1 MAISGKDTELTLRP
15 YAEPDWEAIASIHDR
30 ARLDELRSSV
40 GVEAFL
46 SLAETAEG
54 EGLFEGE
61 VWVAVTAGGEQVVGF
76 VAFAADELTWLYVE
90 PLWYRRGVGRSL
102 LRLAIDRCGPVLETS
117 VLCGNDA
124 ALKLYVDEGFEIVE
138 TKQGVL
144 NGNER
149 FPATGHILRR
159 DRARFQT

>member
-15 YAEPDWEAIASIHDR
+15 YAESDWEAITSIHDR
-30 ARLDELRSSV
+30 ARLDELHCSV

-46 SLAETAEG
+46 SLAATAEG

-61 VWVAVTAGGEQVVGF
+61 VWVAVDANEERVVGF
-76 VAFAADELTWLYVE
+76 VAFAADELTWLYVD

-102 LRLAIDRCGPVLETS
+102 LRLALARSGPVFETS

-124 ALKLYVDEGFEIVE
+124 ALQLYLDEGFEIVE

-149 FPATGHILRR
+149 FPATGHLLRR
-159 DRARFQT
+159 NWG